1 MLDTTCVKRNWSK
14 IIVIGAV
21 AVAVMAWFLWTKA
34 PHEPPAAVPPPSVS
48 VPTITVSSN
57 APVIAAKPQPLPGN
71 LTKRPSEFTDEEK
84 QEFTNLFLTKLKP
97 VAEKWASVYTNRVPF
112 NLDDLTADKFVSQ
125 LGRNRTNYR
134 SYTFV
139 MGDITFVIQ
148 EFHGD
153 TYVNYLASRRGM
165 GAMNTLPKLAGPA
178 DLSMPVTREQ
188 VLDLVEAD
196 SGKRFPSNEVNLI
209 PTGQSGSLMGGVD
222 AEVGKDAN
230 NPEFVHVTTKEMSFS
245 LTFGPD
251 GKLVYYERDP

>member
-1 MLDTTCVKRNWSK
+1 MKKNRDK
-14 IIVIGAV
+14 IVIVGVV
-21 AVAVMAWFLWTKA
+21 AVAVIAWLVWSKT
-34 PHEPPAAVPPPSVS
+34 PHEPPVAVPPPSTS
-48 VPTITVSSN
+48 MPTITVPSN
-57 APVIAAKPQPLPGN
+57 APVVAAKPQPLPGN

-97 VAEKWASVYTNRVPF
+97 AAEKWASVYTNRVPF

-125 LGRNRTNYR
+125 LGRNRTNHR
-134 SYTFV
+134 AYTFV
-139 MGDITFVIQ
+139 MGDITFVVQ

-165 GAMNTLPKLAGPA
+165 GAMNALPKLAGPA

-188 VLDLVEAD
+188 VLNLVETD
-196 SGKRFPSNEVNLI
+196 SGKRFPPNEVTLT
-209 PTGQSGSLMGGVD
+209 PTGQSGSLMGGAT
-222 AEVGKDAN
+222 AEVGKDAS
-230 NPEFVHVTTKEMSFS
+230 NPEFTHVTTKETSFS